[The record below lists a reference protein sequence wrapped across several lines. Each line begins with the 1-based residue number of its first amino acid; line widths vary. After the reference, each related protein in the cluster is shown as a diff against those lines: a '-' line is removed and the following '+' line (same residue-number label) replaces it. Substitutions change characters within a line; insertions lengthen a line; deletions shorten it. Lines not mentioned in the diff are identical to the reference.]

1 MRKSIVFSLF
11 VSALFVLT
19 ACSGK
24 MGALSADNFT
34 VTPNPLE
41 SRGGQI
47 PVTISG
53 MFPEKYM
60 QRKAVVTITPELR
73 AASAKQQGQP
83 YAFQGEKVQGNDHT
97 ISYRLGG
104 RYTMKADFAYQPE
117 YLNSDLYLTF
127 NARIGKKMVKIPE
140 VKIAHGTIATSELY
154 RLTMFSNG
162 GCLAPDSFQHSRQM
176 RQEANIKFLVNE
188 ANLRKSELQN
198 NSVQEFVRLLKQI
211 NAEREQLN
219 IKNVEIQAYASPD
232 GGFEFN
238 DRLAN
243 RRQDVSEGYVKEQLK
258 QTGVQADIY
267 ARYTAQDW
275 EGFQQLVQASNIQDK
290 DVILRVLSM
299 YKDPAER
306 EQQIRN
312 MSEGFQELATGILP
326 ELRRSRLIINYE
338 TVGRTDDEIE
348 RTFSTEPGRLTA
360 DELLYLAASKTDA
373 AERKAIYEKTAQ
385 LYPADYRP
393 INNLATL
400 ALAQGQEKT
409 AQNYIRQ
416 ALRIN
421 PNAAEPLANLGLLQL
436 KGGNLQ
442 EAEGNIAKATRTGDV
457 SEAMGILSI
466 AKGNY
471 AQAIRE
477 MSGIASNN
485 TALAQLLNKEYGN
498 AALTLEK
505 IANPDALT
513 DYLRAVLAARRGNQ
527 YAVSAN
533 LKDAIKKDPSLAAY
547 AENDLEFSNLK

>member
-1 MRKSIVFSLF
+1 
-11 VSALFVLT
+11 
-19 ACSGK
+19 

-73 AASAKQQGQP
+73 TAGAKQQGQP
-83 YAFQGEKVQGNDHT
+83 YTFQGERVQGNDYS

-117 YLNSDLYLTF
+117 YLSSDLYLTF
-127 NARIGKKMVKIPE
+127 NARIGKKTINIPE

-198 NSVQEFVRLLKQI
+198 NSVQEFVRLLKKI
-211 NAEREQLN
+211 NTDRELN
-219 IKNVEIQAYASPD
+219 IKNVEVQAYASPE
-232 GGFEFN
+232 GGFDFN

-243 RRQDVSEGYVKEQLK
+243 RRQNVSEGYVKEQLQ
-258 QTGVQADIY
+258 QTGLKTNVD

-306 EQQIRN
+306 ERQIRN
-312 MSEGFQELATGILP
+312 MSEGFQELANGILP

-338 TVGRTDDEIE
+338 TVGRTDEEIE
-348 RTFSTEPGRLTA
+348 RTFTTEPAQLTA
-360 DELLYLAASKTDA
+360 DELLYLAATKTDT
-373 AERKAIYEKTAQ
+373 AEKKTIYEKTAQ
-385 LYPADYRP
+385 LYPTDYRP
-393 INNLATL
+393 LNNLATL
-400 ALAQGQEKT
+400 ALAQGQEET
-409 AQNYIRQ
+409 ALDYLRQ
-416 ALRIN
+416 ALRVN

-436 KGGNLQ
+436 KSGNLQ
-442 EAEGNIAKATRTGDV
+442 EAEGNIAKATRTGNV
-457 SEAMGILSI
+457 SEAIGILSL

-471 AQAIRE
+471 AQAVKDF
-477 MSGIASNN
+477 GAVATNN
-485 TALAQLLNKEYGN
+485 MALAQLLNKEYGN
-498 AALTLEK
+498 AAMTLEK
-505 IANPDALT
+505 IPNPDALT
-513 DYLRAVLAARRGNQ
+513 DYLRAILAARRGNQ

-533 LKDAIKKDPSLAAY
+533 LKDAIKKDPALASY
-547 AENDLEFSNLK
+547 AENDLEFSNFKK